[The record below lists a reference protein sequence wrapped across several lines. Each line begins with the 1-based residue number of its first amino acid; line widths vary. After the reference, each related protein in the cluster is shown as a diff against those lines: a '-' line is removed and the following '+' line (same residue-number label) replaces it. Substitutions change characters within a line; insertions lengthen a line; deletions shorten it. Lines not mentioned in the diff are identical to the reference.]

1 MLLGGVEPL
10 TYELQ
15 IRGSEAQLLVFIP
28 LKQGRM
34 FNPIC
39 LYPTIATLRANKALK
54 AVMDPDNVSKI
65 NGARVA
71 TPALHISVLGRQNN
85 FIIQKLPK

>member
-1 MLLGGVEPL
+1 
-10 TYELQ
+10 
-15 IRGSEAQLLVFIP
+15 
-28 LKQGRM
+28 M
-34 FNPIC
+34 FNPIY
-39 LYPTIATLRANKALK
+39 LYLAIATLRAKKALK